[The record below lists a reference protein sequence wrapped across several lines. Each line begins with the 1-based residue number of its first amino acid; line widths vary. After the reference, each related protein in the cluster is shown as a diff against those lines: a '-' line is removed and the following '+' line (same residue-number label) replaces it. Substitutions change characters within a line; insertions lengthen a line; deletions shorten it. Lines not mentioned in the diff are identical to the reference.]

1 MDQFMVDI
9 TDIQEANLLD
19 TVTLLGEDEGSVLS
33 MEELG
38 KLSGRFNY
46 EFACDVGKR
55 IPRIFYKKNEPVS
68 IREYFNE

>member
-9 TDIQEANLLD
+9 TDIQEAKLLD